1 MALHPNLDRLNELL
15 KNADLNLPLHR
26 QRADASGHNL
36 KFLRKVIPAH
46 PAANDEIK
54 NLLTMKDKE
63 LMAVGK

>member
-15 KNADLNLPLHR
+15 KNAALNLPTHR

-36 KFLRKVIPAH
+36 KFLRKVIPAN
-46 PAANDEIK
+46 AAATKEIK
-54 NLLTMKDKE
+54 NLLAMKDKE